1 MYQVVAG
8 TGPCLLLGKGKRCHS
23 WALATT
29 TATAGIINIR
39 DGSASGPIMAR
50 VNLAGNASASQAAKG
65 PPHLLLAPA
74 GFVVEIVQGVIV
86 GSLDLE

>member
-8 TGPCLLLGKGKRCHS
+8 TGPCLPPRKGET
-23 WALATT
+23 LPLVGIATT